1 MMNTAR
7 FRFGMILGLI
17 LGMSGFAVA
26 QDTPTSAVKKERI
39 NPYGNGIGLHI
50 ALTNSGF
57 GLGGYWQRELSMT
70 SSLIAEFS
78 IIGLKD
84 EREQR
89 FFGFFGESIIPNKQN
104 YLHTIPILVGV
115 QKRLFSDAIKENFR
129 PFAQASVGPTLGW
142 LAPYYNDLNENQVRE
157 NNERSFDVISAFP
170 KGELRMGVGGTIA
183 IGANFGLSRK
193 VTQGIRFGYTFT
205 YFFSDISLLEPRVKD
220 SQRFF
225 GTPTITLT
233 FGRLHR

>member
-1 MMNTAR
+1 MQSAR
-7 FRFGMILGLI
+7 LRFGMILGLV
-17 LGMSGFAVA
+17 LGLTGWSAA
-26 QDTPTSAVKKERI
+26 QDTTAPAVKKEYT
-39 NPYGNGIGLHI
+39 NPYGNGIGLQI
-50 ALTNSGF
+50 SLTNSGF
-57 GLGGYWQRELSMT
+57 GLGGYYQRELSPT

-78 IIGLKD
+78 IVGLKD

-104 YLHTIPILVGV
+104 YLHTIPVLVGV
-115 QKRLFSDAIKENFR
+115 QTRLFSETIKENFR
-129 PFAQASVGPTLGW
+129 PFAQFSAGPTLGW
-142 LAPYYNDLNENQVRE
+142 LAPYYDDLNGNSVRE

-170 KGELRMGVGGTIA
+170 KGEARLGAGGTIA
-183 IGANFGLSRK
+183 FGANFGLSRR

-205 YFFSDISLLEPRVKD
+205 YFFSDISLLEPRVKE

-233 FGRLHR
+233 FGRINR